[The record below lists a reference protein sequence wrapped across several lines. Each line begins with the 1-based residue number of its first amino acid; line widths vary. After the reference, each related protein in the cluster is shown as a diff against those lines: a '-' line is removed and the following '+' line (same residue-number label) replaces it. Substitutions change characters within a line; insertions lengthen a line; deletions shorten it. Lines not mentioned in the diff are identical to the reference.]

1 MRAYIIRRLLLLI
14 PTLFFLTIDA
24 IDRDRRRLFRGR
36 LRDFDT
42 REALIR
48 ALGLDAPLH
57 VQYVRWVDGIV
68 LHGTLGT
75 SLYGSAFT
83 IEEQILRRLAIWPGL
98 CLTIVV
104 YGFNMFGDAI
114 RDLLDPRLRGG
125 GGRYGTSKRSKTV
138 PRSAR

>member
-24 IDRDRRRLFRGR
+24 MIGIGGGYFGG
-36 LRDFDT
+36 DFDT

-48 ALGLDAPLH
+48 ALGLDAPLY
-57 VQYVRWVDGIV
+57 VQYVRWVGGIV

-104 YGFNMFGDAI
+104 YGINMFGDAI

-138 PRSAR
+138 PRSSR